1 VPSITELHLT
11 IGDGFGAHTV
21 SALVTGVLTFGRCD
35 VGRVY
40 RLAITLFGEDLPG
53 DNLPLTDA
61 TGDDLLYAFRWG
73 LAKLPYRQITVG
85 APGPQPLHELA
96 AVGGGALDEDRGGV
110 QSHAFASIP
119 RGDEVY
125 ATATLSG
132 APLTV
137 KSNVE
142 RFGGFV

>member
-1 VPSITELHLT
+1 MPSITELHLT
-11 IGDGFGAHTV
+11 ISNAFGAHTA
-21 SALVTGVLTFGRCD
+21 SALVTGVLTFDRCD
-35 VGRVY
+35 VGRSY

-53 DNLPLTDA
+53 DDLPLADA
-61 TGDDLLYAFRWG
+61 PGDDALYAFRWG
-73 LAKLPYRQITVG
+73 LSRVPYKLITVG

-96 AVGGGALDEDRGGV
+96 AVSGEALNEDSGAVPTQVVGSL
-110 QSHAFASIP
+110 P

-125 ATATLSG
+125 AKATLSG